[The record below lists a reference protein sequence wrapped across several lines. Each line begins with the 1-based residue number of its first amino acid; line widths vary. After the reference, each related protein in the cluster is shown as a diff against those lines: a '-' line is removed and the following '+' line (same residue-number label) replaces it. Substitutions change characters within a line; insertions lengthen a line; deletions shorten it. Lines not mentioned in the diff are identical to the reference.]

1 MAALPA
7 QFCPAQPAL
16 DHDKLAPG
24 AQCPFCYYTGPPV
37 HLALRP
43 TEVTPTAPSQYTP
56 LTPGAVNA
64 QLRATAL
71 ARKTS
76 VTPANAYRGQAI
88 ARATAETS
96 ASPKVPTPFLFTVK
110 VAWAEYSDA
119 DPPMT
124 TWKRFNEHTTVA
136 ILHNACISFDTM
148 KETFRQQ
155 LQAQPAP
162 YFAVITG
169 PKGHGHWT
177 LASNHLGAAAA
188 NAQPNL
194 ITPWPGEFRIQDV
207 ITFTNWREDKGQYNA
222 TLLFYPQLPNRD
234 VDTFSFRSLSVA
246 FGDDSIIPKGRARSW
261 KDPKPPTPSPTFE
274 PYNGLDDVPPQ
285 EPISQDKGRN
295 KGKDTHKRTISAA
308 IPSTE
313 RVAGRAHSPSV
324 VQAIVKA
331 ATRKSARGRKPKKK

>member
-1 MAALPA
+1 
-7 QFCPAQPAL
+7 
-16 DHDKLAPG
+16 
-24 AQCPFCYYTGPPV
+24 
-37 HLALRP
+37 
-43 TEVTPTAPSQYTP
+43 VTPTAPPQYTP
-56 LTPGAVNA
+56 LAPGAVNA

-76 VTPANAYRGQAI
+76 MTAANAYRGQAI

-124 TWKRFNEHTTVA
+124 TWKRFNEYTTVA

-148 KETFRQQ
+148 KDTFRQQ

-177 LASNHLGAAAA
+177 LASNHLGVAAA

-194 ITPWPGEFRIQDV
+194 ITPWPGELRIQDV
-207 ITFTNWREDKGQYNA
+207 ITFTNWWEDKGQYNA
-222 TLLFYPQLPNRD
+222 TLLFYPHLPNREI
-234 VDTFSFRSLSVA
+234 DTFSLHSSSIAL
-246 FGDDSIIPKGRARSW
+246 GDDSIIPKGRVRRW

-285 EPISQDKGRN
+285 EPISQDPNGS
-295 KGKDTHKRTISAA
+295 KGKGTHKRTISAA
-308 IPSTE
+308 IPSIE
-313 RVAGRAHSPSV
+313 RVIGRAHSPSA
-324 VQAIVKA
+324 VQATTAKA
-331 ATRKSARGRKPKKK
+331 ATRKSARMRKPKK